1 MTHRIFA
8 TNSRPPIDERQ
19 LAILVGMCVAACREV
34 LTNAAPV
41 GIGTAQL
48 VGDIHKAIETDY
60 TAEKATTQAAKASG
74 QEEQRRPSEA
84 TPKLLLTVEEAAR
97 QLSIGRPKMWQ
108 LVMRGEVLSVKIGA
122 SRRIPTTALEAYV
135 ERLGAEAQQA
145 IATVD
150 KERRSSNDH
159 QRTP

>member
-1 MTHRIFA
+1 M
-8 TNSRPPIDERQ
+8 Q
-19 LAILVGMCVAACREV
+19 
-34 LTNAAPV
+34 
-41 GIGTAQL
+41 
-48 VGDIHKAIETDY
+48 
-60 TAEKATTQAAKASG
+60 
-74 QEEQRRPSEA
+74 
-84 TPKLLLTVEEAAR
+84 KLLLTVEEAAR